1 MNNPAVDRYFQD
13 ISKKFEISAD
23 NVRRIAFG
31 EDTGLKHSI
40 ISSVLIEFVRHST
53 TSDGLIFAMVWQ
65 GEHVDNVVT
74 NLQDYDWTAQVMEGL
89 NLRLHRTSYRTQVI
103 FANSI
108 FADYAYFEYLLEKRP
123 GAAFII
129 LQPDDIS
136 EIQAVCNQK
145 NLPLV
150 LLAPPAKVDLSL
162 HYTIRVDDK
171 SAMKN
176 IVDYIFNLGHR
187 RIAFITGNQ
196 RHHAGVER
204 LAGYYEG
211 LKNVGLSLNED
222 WIFEGN
228 WREDT
233 GYSAAQHF
241 LNTALQPGDYREAV
255 KILSRKQ
262 IFISDFDQM
271 LGRMIRVQCYYEL
284 RDPDLLEHLLES
296 CRKHYSRLKSIG
308 ESYRRLMQQFIRLT
322 RRLYQAWNQPE
333 QAQIARKVLR
343 KLKEEDRPASP
354 EWLEAK
360 ARELL

>member
-89 NLRLHRTSYRTQVI
+89 NLRLHRTPYRTQMI

-145 NLPLV
+145 DLPLV

-176 IVDYIFNLGHR
+176 TVEYIFKLGHR

-196 RHHAGVER
+196 KHYAGVER

-211 LKNVGLSLNED
+211 LKDVGLSLNED

-241 LNTALQPGDYREAV
+241 LNTAPQPTA
-255 KILSRKQ
+255 I
-262 IFISDFDQM
+262 ISSNDQM
-271 LGRMIRVQCYYEL
+271 ALGAIKSIQTAGLNVPGNISVVGCNDIATTMREKPALTTVHIPMTHLGKKAGEYAI
-284 RDPDLLEHLLES
+284 DLLNGRTPES
-296 CRKHYSRLKSIG
+296 QHYVVETKLIPR
-308 ESYRRLMQQFIRLT
+308 EST
-322 RRLYQAWNQPE
+322 APP
-333 QAQIARKVLR
+333 
-343 KLKEEDRPASP
+343 PA
-354 EWLEAK
+354 
-360 ARELL
+360 